1 MKPYFVYLLSS
12 LTKNRTYVGCTY
24 DLRRRLRQ
32 HNGEIT
38 GGAKRTKYGR
48 PWKMLCYV
56 TGFPTRRT
64 ALQFEWRMNYETRR
78 RRWYSERDRV
88 RCLNTVLAMDKV
100 TKTCVP
106 MSEMNL
112 NVVWLEKVYQ

>member
-12 LTKNRTYVGCTY
+12 LTKSRTYVGCTY
-24 DLRRRLRQ
+24 DLKRRLRQ

-38 GGAKRTKYGR
+38 GGAKHTKYGR

-56 TGFPTRRT
+56 AGFPTRRT
-64 ALQFEWRMNYETRR
+64 ALQFEWRMNYDTRR
-78 RRWYSERDRV
+78 KRLYSVRNRI
-88 RCLNTVLAMDKV
+88 RCLYTVMEMDKV

-106 MSEMNL
+106 TSEMNL
-112 NVVWLEKVYQ
+112 NVVWLENEL